1 MVAMQFAR
9 RLPPSLALISTLA
22 LALPACKGDSGSE
35 NSDESEGGGDTIY
48 ERLGGADGIHEA
60 VTEIVV
66 DRVAPDP
73 KINGYFLNSGVNVTI
88 VIDCLA
94 TQLGSLTGG
103 PEVYPN
109 ADCRDMATAH
119 EGLGISDADF
129 MDLAGHVV
137 AELTERGVAQEDID
151 VIVGALTGMYDDI
164 VEDPDNNLTV
174 YQRAGRLPGIQGA
187 VAEFYTIITTDPAVM
202 AFFSGLDI
210 DRLEGCLSRLVC
222 SIDGPC
228 EFGGELP
235 GLDPM
240 FPEGQ
245 SPCMDIMS
253 AHEGLNITI
262 DDFNA
267 VAADLTM
274 ALDNVGLAP
283 ADRDAILGVV
293 GPLCNQIVTD
303 TATCP

>member
-1 MVAMQFAR
+1 MQFAR
-9 RLPPSLALISTLA
+9 LLPSLALIST
-22 LALPACKGDSGSE
+22 LALPACKGDSGSDD
-35 NSDESEGGGDTIY
+35 SDETGGGGDTIY
-48 ERLGGADGIHEA
+48 DRLGGADGIHTA
-60 VTEIVV
+60 VENIVFN
-66 DRVAPDP
+66 RVAPDP
-73 KINGYFLNSGVNVTI
+73 KINGYFLNGGTNVTI

-109 ADCRDMATAH
+109 ENCRDMATAH
-119 EGLGISDADF
+119 EGLGISEADF

-137 AELTERGVAQEDID
+137 AELTELGVAQADID
-151 VIVGALTGMYDDI
+151 VIVGALVGMHDDI

-174 YQRAGRLPGIQGA
+174 YQRVGRMPGIQGA

-245 SPCMDIMS
+245 TACMDIMT

-267 VAADLTM
+267 VAADLIM
-274 ALDNVGLAP
+274 ALDNVGVAP
-283 ADRDAILGVV
+283 ADRDAIIAVV
-293 GPLCNQIVTD
+293 APLCNQIVSD